1 MLGIDI
7 FGKLLTM
14 LNQCQRFALGALF
27 KRLVG
32 RLDIAYGE
40 EGAAVQMM
48 IGQSF

>member
-1 MLGIDI
+1 VGLRVML
-7 FGKLLTM
+7 
-14 LNQCQRFALGALF
+14 